1 MPCTTRFG
9 VTTAANLDK
18 LQEMDCFNHEVYAL
32 HSFEWDPEQP
42 MV

>member
-18 LQEMDCFNHEVYAL
+18 LQEMDCLNHEVSVP
-32 HSFEWDPEQP
+32 HSFKGDPELP
-42 MV
+42 CV